1 MDNRRLLLLFV
12 FSFSV
17 FVLWDAWQKYNQP
30 PAPPA
35 TEAAVAAP
43 SSAQVPGTPAAT
55 GAAVGSAAV
64 PTLPATGK
72 GEIVRIATD
81 LFVAEVSTQGGDLVS
96 LELNN
101 YKALKNKG

>member
-43 SSAQVPGTPAAT
+43 SSTQVPGTC
-55 GAAVGSAAV
+55 GV
-64 PTLPATGK
+64 P
-72 GEIVRIATD
+72 
-81 LFVAEVSTQGGDLVS
+81 
-96 LELNN
+96 
-101 YKALKNKG
+101 